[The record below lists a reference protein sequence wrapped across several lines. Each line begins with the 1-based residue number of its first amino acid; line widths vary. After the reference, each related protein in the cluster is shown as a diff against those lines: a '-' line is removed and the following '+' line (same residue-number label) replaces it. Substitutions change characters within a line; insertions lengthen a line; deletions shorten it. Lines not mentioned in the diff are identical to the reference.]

1 MSIEDQVM
9 DVLLTA
15 SFADADA
22 RLACEEKLRSLIGE
36 RDRALT
42 NEYIAKSNRD
52 EMIPEFKHLFAR
64 AEAAEARAAE
74 CRDDL
79 IAFLPMW
86 AVRYSEMQG
95 LDGLHPDHYDLME
108 KYGLR
113 MVDFKRAA
121 QPQEAYMVANAEGQI
136 WYGAPEM
143 EKEDA
148 ERACTDANRHGIGRA
163 PHRVIKVKIREIPS
177 P

>member
-1 MSIEDQVM
+1 MEDQIR
-9 DVLLTA
+9 DILSTA

-22 RLACEEKLRSLIGE
+22 RIACEEKLRSLIGE

-42 NEYIAKSNRD
+42 NEYISKSNRD
-52 EMIPEFKHLFAR
+52 EMIPEFKHLL
-64 AEAAEARAAE
+64 ARAAE
-74 CRDDL
+74 YERALNEIARANPVDLARD
-79 IAFLPMW
+79 FNWP
-86 AVRYSEMQG
+86 VR
-95 LDGLHPDHYDLME
+95 
-108 KYGLR
+108 
-113 MVDFKRAA
+113 FARAALSRTEQKPA

-163 PHRVIKVKIREIPS
+163 PHRVIKVEIREIPS